1 MIDALYFGEVKDL
14 YAKTGEKLTLTYY
27 PGINEYMGKVT
38 PQIIITH
45 YQG

>member
-1 MIDALYFGEVKDL
+1 MRKPERN
-14 YAKTGEKLTLTYY
+14 LTLTYY